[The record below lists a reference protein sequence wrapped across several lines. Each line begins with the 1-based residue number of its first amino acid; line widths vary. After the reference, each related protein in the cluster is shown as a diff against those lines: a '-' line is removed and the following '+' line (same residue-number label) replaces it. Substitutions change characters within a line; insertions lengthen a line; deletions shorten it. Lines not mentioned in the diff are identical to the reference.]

1 MVGAVSKEKVLKK
14 TTIIT
19 AKILDYYAEL
29 IDRGVKHYEV
39 RSSSLDG
46 ADAICLVSADSGEI
60 LGIYAVIKVLSFGRE
75 EDEKVMSLAQTT
87 PEQFYVMFPKPDVGG
102 PERLWAAELGERINL
117 DALVALETGK

>member
-1 MVGAVSKEKVLKK
+1 LKK

-46 ADAICLVSADSGEI
+46 ADAICLVSADSGET

-75 EDEKVMSLAQTT
+75 EDEKVMALAQTT
-87 PEQFYVMFPKPDVGG
+87 PEQFYGLFPKPDVGG
-102 PERLWAAELGERINL
+102 PERLWAAELGERTSL
-117 DALVALETGK
+117 DTLVALEASK